1 MTQHQRSLL
10 RVSVDER
17 SVLRVTRMPR
27 EFKSRGG
34 NSSAM
39 AHGKQRVFYVKFL
52 MHKLQNKNI
61 FSMRSKAKSKSESE
75 KPVKMNF
82 LYIVE
87 GCVGGFW

>member
-1 MTQHQRSLL
+1 
-10 RVSVDER
+10 
-17 SVLRVTRMPR
+17 
-27 EFKSRGG
+27 
-34 NSSAM
+34 M

-61 FSMRSKAKSKSESE
+61 FSMRSKAEAEAESESE
-75 KPVKMNF
+75 SYNTVKMNF